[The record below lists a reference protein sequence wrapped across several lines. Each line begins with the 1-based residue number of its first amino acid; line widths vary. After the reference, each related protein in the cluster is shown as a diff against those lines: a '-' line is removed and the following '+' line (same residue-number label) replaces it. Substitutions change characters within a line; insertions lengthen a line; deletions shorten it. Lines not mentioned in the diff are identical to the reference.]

1 MSTINTTTL
10 ARRFGVT
17 TKALESRLRKLGIAP
32 AQEMIQPSGKRF
44 VLWPAEEA
52 VTELEKYKADKLDG
66 KVPRQPR
73 SFPIDTSA
81 TDKLQSEVQE
91 LKIMVTALLEEM
103 KRRT

>member
-17 TKALESRLRKLGIAP
+17 TKALESRLLKLGIAP

-44 VLWPAEEA
+44 VLWPAEESVA
-52 VTELEKYKADKLDG
+52 ELEKYKADKLDG
-66 KVPRQPR
+66 KVLRQPR
-73 SFPIDTSA
+73 NFPIDTTA

-91 LKIMVTALLEEM
+91 LKIMIAALLEEM
-103 KRRT
+103 KKRD